1 MHIRQFAS
9 GDTQAVISLWRE
21 AFPQDPARNDPHD
34 VIARKV
40 ARDPELFW
48 VADDGE
54 VAGVVM
60 AGYDG
65 VRGWL
70 YHLAVATARRGE
82 GIGGALTRHAVD
94 ELKAL
99 GCPKVNLQVR
109 RSNEA
114 VVEFYASQG
123 WVEDECQSYGLLL

>member
-1 MHIRQFAS
+1 MA
-9 GDTQAVISLWRE
+9 DADAVVSLWSE
-21 AFPQDPARNDPHD
+21 AFPQDPERNEPRAM
-34 VIARKV
+34 IARKM

-54 VAGVVM
+54 VVGAVM

-70 YHLAVATARRGE
+70 YHLAVVKTRRGE
-82 GIGGALTRHAVD
+82 GIGGALVRHAVG

-109 RSNEA
+109 QSNGVA
-114 VVEFYASQG
+114 VEFYACQG
-123 WVEDECQSYGLLL
+123 WAEDESRSFGLLL